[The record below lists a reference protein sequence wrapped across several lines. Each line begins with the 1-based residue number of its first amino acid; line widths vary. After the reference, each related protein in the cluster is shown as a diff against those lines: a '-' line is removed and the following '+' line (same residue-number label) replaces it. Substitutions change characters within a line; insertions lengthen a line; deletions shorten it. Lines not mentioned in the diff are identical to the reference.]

1 MPKKHVIITTTDEK
15 FEDFVVNHWLK
26 SLQDNVNLENID
38 VVIFDYGLRKEQ
50 VTELKK
56 KKIIVKK
63 YQKVYRVN
71 NIRFRDV
78 VDFLNKNKYDQVM
91 VTDGGDLIFQT
102 DISPIFEKNKIKI
115 RAACEDYNLGFEEV
129 LMKNSFYTK
138 YEPKIKEI
146 IKKTKMINVGVLL
159 GPSIKFKK
167 MAKECYDMIKAKD
180 KFGPEQI
187 AINYLLY
194 RDGFHEMDNGYNFVV
209 QTAKKKIR
217 IKDGVF
223 YYKKSGEK
231 IPIVHNAGGF
241 SFYRPIADFGY
252 GKNKNKIKL
261 VISILKKVLFPIHY
275 FFSKK

>member
-1 MPKKHVIITTTDEK
+1 MADINFLNNYLLKKSLGSVTTDPTVP
-15 FEDFVVNHWLK
+15 F
-26 SLQDNVNLENID
+26 
-38 VVIFDYGLRKEQ
+38 
-50 VTELKK
+50 
-56 KKIIVKK
+56 
-63 YQKVYRVN
+63 
-71 NIRFRDV
+71 
-78 VDFLNKNKYDQVM
+78 
-91 VTDGGDLIFQT
+91 
-102 DISPIFEKNKIKI
+102 
-115 RAACEDYNLGFEEV
+115 YN
-129 LMKNSFYTK
+129 
-138 YEPKIKEI
+138 EP
-146 IKKTKMINVGVLL
+146 
-159 GPSIKFKK
+159 
-167 MAKECYDMIKAKD
+167 IKAKD